1 MTYSPYGQFG
11 PVCDPAPT
19 TAVIAG
25 PPGSINNPTGAQL
38 EQIGIPTATIN
49 EGVTPGVY
57 SPLRPIDPTYFG
69 PICDPL
75 FDDGDRVRGDAAN
88 REEERNEE
96 PFNGPIIPFP
106 DPGEG
111 FTYPVPVLDD
121 IICDYDYETQTYTN
135 CRHKY
140 KYWQGG
146 EVTLGDPNCVGEDC
160 FKYVDRLATKYERRF
175 LAEPYQ
181 GPEFNEFYCLGY
193 WPDENFDNNVQE
205 LTETVTSAVAGL
217 GTNESGERLTNS
229 ATLYKTYYAGIGN
242 FTSSWNSW
250 MKENAVS
257 PSPYVSGRATYNW
270 AMNVYVT
277 ATGTF
282 DVEYA
287 LDDLG
292 SMTFDGA
299 EGENISVFNATTGN
313 FGSGPATTT
322 ITFTTVGWKRFQFSL
337 ENTPVSTSWLG
348 NPTGMAVRIAAIG
361 FNLVN
366 YAQNNGNGPLY
377 GKDAYAET
385 VWNQRKTT
393 EMQLEVAHRTL
404 FAGERQQ
411 REPLGSLDGP
421 LYKTFTLENGAIEVV
436 IGSRYDDG
444 SDTAANQFDL
454 GDAKVWIQSLN
465 FIDKPAGWQGFKS
478 YILELPTGLTAEG
491 NASDSQLLAAGF
503 GAWIQPL
510 LDNGKLI
517 FDDLPAANKGG
528 YNPVT
533 YGTIMLNIYGTSST
547 TNAQK
552 YVVANKTD
560 PETFAV
566 DHPAWS
572 TWANQYMVW
581 VNDKECTLPD
591 EQQEIVY
598 NINFPVSGHYIFEV
612 ASDNITTISIDGEM
626 ILDDNGVIRSF
637 TDFAN
642 APTVFQYPVTSG
654 TRRMVVRCTNVDN
667 GFSDWQRNP
676 GGWGIRISSTGQQPP
691 ILAGG
696 SAQAAFDSNG
706 NIVVTG
712 SGTCSITA
720 ELDWNDNPNTPGLA
734 LGSIQYGTKT
744 WTQTGTNGRQ
754 TRTLT
759 VTAPTTVNL
768 NVTQGTG
775 YGGYVVQ
782 NNNQE
787 LCFKNGVRTNYLAYS
802 PNVRIN
808 RADGSTE
815 FPVNLG
821 FPDASNETQYFHP
834 IVRAVAEEYTSG
846 RFGRTGTYPGRGRPP
861 DLVGLT
867 SYVDA
872 YINNGGSLTD
882 NPVNSTIFN
891 TIKASIATNYTN
903 NPLGNEGDLAD
914 IASVEFPTPDCNALF
929 KITQVANQ
937 VQTTAGIPDLF
948 QIYNKDDE
956 YQTVSLGEFVE
967 NEDGNAFGFS
977 SDGDLIGPTDYTMQ
991 GGNGT
996 GLILNITIQGVQDGS
1011 DFDSRLRINSVT
1023 SFGTGYEAGDLLT
1036 IPGIPYNPAPIKL
1049 FSATETIDNSAGEIF
1064 NTRQGVGTYLY
1075 KEGQLVTANDPIP
1088 GVNSIV
1094 FTTLTLEVAHRPT
1107 GYSTSGC
1114 STYTDSTSTDGIQY
1128 VKIPDNN
1135 GCTLKHLGGN
1145 QATSGCGSFRVRVI
1159 VDGVDIINEY
1169 RSNWSTKDSSL
1180 DASIN
1185 PNSNVT
1191 VIVSDG
1197 NQANAGDDTSTKF
1210 EIISKTSNQRVQL
1223 ITCRFEPRT

>member
-25 PPGSINNPTGAQL
+25 PPGSINNPAGAQL
-38 EQIGIPTATIN
+38 EQIGIPEATIN

-88 REEERNEE
+88 RELERNEE
-96 PFNGPIIPFP
+96 PFPGPIFPFP
-106 DPGEG
+106 DPGDG

-160 FKYVDRLATKYERRF
+160 FKYIDRLAVKYERRF
-175 LAEPYQ
+175 LPEPYQ

-229 ATLYKTYYAGIGN
+229 ATLYKCYYAGIGR
-242 FTSSWNSW
+242 FTNSWNSW

-257 PSPYVSGRATYNW
+257 SSPYIAGPATHNW

-277 ATGTF
+277 ATGTHT
-282 DVEYA
+282 VEYA
-287 LDDLG
+287 VDDLG

-299 EGENISVFNATTGN
+299 EGDNISVFNATGGSFGTG
-313 FGSGPATTT
+313 PLTTT
-322 ITFTTVGWKRFQFSL
+322 ITFTTVGWKRFQFSVT
-337 ENTPVSTSWLG
+337 NVPASTSWSG
-348 NPTGMAVRIAAIG
+348 NPVGMGVKIAAIG

-404 FAGERQQ
+404 FAGDRQQ
-411 REPLGSLDGP
+411 REPVNSLDGP

-436 IGSRYDDG
+436 IGSRFDSGGDSG
-444 SDTAANQFDL
+444 ANQFDSN
-454 GDAKVWIQSLN
+454 DCKVWIQSLN
-465 FIDKPAGWQGFKS
+465 FIDKPAGWSGFKS

-491 NASDSQLLAAGF
+491 NTSDSQLLASGF

-510 LDNGKLI
+510 LDSGKLI

-528 YNPVT
+528 YNPAT
-533 YGTIMLNIYGTSST
+533 YGTIMLNIYGSSST

-552 YVVANKTD
+552 YVVANKTE

-626 ILDDNGVIRSF
+626 IVDGNGVIRSF

-642 APTVFQYPVTSG
+642 APTVFQHPVTSG

-667 GFSDWQRNP
+667 GFNSWDRNP
-676 GGWGIRISSTGQQPP
+676 AGWGIRISSTGQQPP
-691 ILAGG
+691 VAAGG
-696 SAQAAFDSNG
+696 SAQAAFDSSG

-712 SGTCSITA
+712 SGSCDITA
-720 ELDWNDNPNTPGLA
+720 ELDWNDNPNTAGMA
-734 LGSIQYGTKT
+734 LGTLQYGNKS
-744 WTQTGTNGRQ
+744 WTQTGRSGRQ

-759 VTAPTTVNL
+759 VTAPTTVNV
-768 NVTQGTG
+768 NITNGTG
-775 YGGYVVQ
+775 YGGFVL
-782 NNNQE
+782 NNSQE
-787 LCFKNGVRTNYLAYS
+787 LCFRDL
-802 PNVRIN
+802 
-808 RADGSTE
+808 DGS
-815 FPVNLG
+815 
-821 FPDASNETQYFHP
+821 
-834 IVRAVAEEYTSG
+834 
-846 RFGRTGTYPGRGRPP
+846 
-861 DLVGLT
+861 
-867 SYVDA
+867 
-872 YINNGGSLTD
+872 
-882 NPVNSTIFN
+882 
-891 TIKASIATNYTN
+891 
-903 NPLGNEGDLAD
+903 
-914 IASVEFPTPDCNALF
+914 DCNAKF
-929 KITQVANQ
+929 KITQVSSQ
-937 VQTTAGIPDLF
+937 VQTTGGIPDLF
-948 QIYNKDDE
+948 QIYNKDDQ
-956 YQTVSLGEFVE
+956 YQTAAIGEFIE
-967 NEDGNAFGFS
+967 NEDGNTFGFS

-991 GGNGT
+991 GGNGS

-1011 DFDSRLRINSVT
+1011 DFDSRLRINSVK
-1023 SFGTGYEAGDLLT
+1023 SFGTGYEAGDLLS
-1036 IPGIPYNPAPIKL
+1036 IPGIGYSPAPIKL

-1064 NTRQGVGTYLY
+1064 NTRQGIGTYLY
-1075 KEGQLVTANDPIP
+1075 KEGQQVTANDPIP

-1094 FTTLTLEVAHRPT
+1094 FTTGTLEVAHRPT

-1191 VIVSDG
+1191 VIVSEG
-1197 NQANAGDDTSTKF
+1197 NQANAGDDTATKF